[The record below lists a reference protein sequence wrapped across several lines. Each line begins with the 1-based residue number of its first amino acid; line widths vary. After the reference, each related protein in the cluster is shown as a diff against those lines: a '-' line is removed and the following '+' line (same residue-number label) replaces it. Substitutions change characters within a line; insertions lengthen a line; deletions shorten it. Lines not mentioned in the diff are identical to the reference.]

1 MNQDEQAIHQLIETW
16 LSATRAGDI
25 DTVLNLMSDDAMF
38 MSAGQPPMIG
48 REAFARG
55 LTKVLSENVI
65 ESTSEIAEVVVCG
78 DLAYCR
84 TRLTVT
90 FTSKHGNLPILRNGD
105 TLSILRKEADGKW
118 RLTRDANMLASAA

>member
-16 LSATRAGDI
+16 LSATQAGDI

-38 MSAGQPPMIG
+38 MSPGQPPMIG

-55 LTKVLSENVI
+55 LTKVLSDNVI

-78 DLAYCR
+78 DLAYFR
-84 TRLTVT
+84 TKLTVT
-90 FTSKHGNLPILRNGD
+90 ITSKHGNLPILRNGD
-105 TLSILRKEADGKW
+105 TLSVLRNEADGKW

>member
-1 MNQDEQAIHQLIETW
+1 MTQDEQDIRQLVDLW
-16 LSATRAGDI
+16 LSATQAGDV
-25 DTVLNLMSDDAMF
+25 DAVLSLMSDDAMF
-38 MSAGQPPMIG
+38 MSAGQQPMIG
-48 REAFARG
+48 RDAFARG

-65 ESTSEIAEVVVCG
+65 ESTSEIAEIVVCG

-84 TRLTVT
+84 TRLAVT
-90 FTSKHGNLPILRNGD
+90 ISSKHGQLPILRNGD

>member
-1 MNQDEQAIHQLIETW
+1 MTQDEQEIRALVETW
-16 LSATRAGDI
+16 LRATQGGEVDQ
-25 DTVLNLMSDDAMF
+25 VLSLMSEDAMF
-38 MSAGQPPMIG
+38 MSAGQPPMTG

-55 LTKVLSENVI
+55 LNKVLSENVI
-65 ESTSEIAEVVVCG
+65 QSTSEVVEIVVSG

-84 TRLTVT
+84 TRLAVT
-90 FTSKHGNLPILRNGD
+90 ITSKHGNLPILRNGD

>member
-1 MNQDEQAIHQLIETW
+1 MTQDEQDIRQLIELW
-16 LSATRAGDI
+16 LSATQAGDV
-25 DTVLNLMSDDAMF
+25 DAVLSLMSDDAMF
-38 MSAGQPPMIG
+38 MSPGQQPMIG

-65 ESTSEIAEVVVCG
+65 ESTSEIAEIVVCG

-84 TRLTVT
+84 TRLAVT
-90 FTSKHGNLPILRNGD
+90 ISSKHGQLPILRNGD